1 MKKIGVK
8 ISVILIAMVLLVQM
22 TGITSIASDLSDV
35 NKKIEEKEEEI
46 DGIQEEKSDAMKEVA
61 TLTAQITDYQNQ
73 IDDLD
78 SKINDLNAKINE
90 AQKKVDEAQ
99 AEYDKNKSLAEERL
113 VVMQESGD
121 TTYLDMLLT
130 SSSITDFISNYYLAS
145 ELAEADTELLDSI
158 EKERQ
163 EVENAKAELENSKK
177 ELDTQKASKQS
188 VATQLQASKSQKD
201 AKVASLSAD
210 EKQAQAELDQF
221 EADKREIQAELARIA
236 AEEAKNNGGGTYFEE
251 VLEKIRDIRSS
262 EKVFW
267 RKILDI
273 YATSVDYDAKDEKT
287 KEFFKTVQNKM
298 HYAVHG
304 NTAAEVIYNRV
315 DSKKENIGLT
325 SFKGNMP
332 TKSETEIAKNYLS
345 KEELDMLNRMV
356 SAYLDVAEIN
366 ALNMHPM
373 TMKDWIGELD
383 GFLTMTH
390 KDILK
395 GAGTIS
401 HEKALEKAHK
411 EYDEYMKSHLT
422 QAEKDYLEIMG
433 EDLKKLK

>member
-8 ISVILIAMVLLVQM
+8 ISVILIAMVLLVQI

-221 EADKREIQAELARIA
+221 EADKREIQAELAKIA
-236 AEEAKNNGGGTYFEE
+236 AEEAKNNGGGTVITGNPSASGYIFPVAGLSKANINNKNYPSYIGHTGVDVNINVTGRSVVAVKAGTVEKSLALKNPNGTYRSYGEYVVINHHDGTMTLYAHMLADSRRVQKGQSVSQGQVIGIVGSTGNSSGTHLHFE
-251 VLEKIRDIRSS
+251 VLVNGRP
-262 EKVFW
+262 VNP
-267 RKILDI
+267 L
-273 YATSVDYDAKDEKT
+273 
-287 KEFFKTVQNKM
+287 
-298 HYAVHG
+298 
-304 NTAAEVIYNRV
+304 
-315 DSKKENIGLT
+315 
-325 SFKGNMP
+325 P
-332 TKSETEIAKNYLS
+332 YL
-345 KEELDMLNRMV
+345 
-356 SAYLDVAEIN
+356 
-366 ALNMHPM
+366 P
-373 TMKDWIGELD
+373 
-383 GFLTMTH
+383 
-390 KDILK
+390 
-395 GAGTIS
+395 
-401 HEKALEKAHK
+401 
-411 EYDEYMKSHLT
+411 
-422 QAEKDYLEIMG
+422 
-433 EDLKKLK
+433 

>member
-1 MKKIGVK
+1 MIEENKIIIYTTEDGKVEIEVRLEDENVWLTQNSMAKLFDTTKQNISLHIKNIFDENELNENSVVKENLTTAKDGKKYKTKFYNLDLI
-8 ISVILIAMVLLVQM
+8 ISVGYRVKSIRGTQFRIWANKLI
-22 TGITSIASDLSDV
+22 
-35 NKKIEEKEEEI
+35 KEYLI
-46 DGIQEEKSDAMKEVA
+46 KG
-61 TLTAQITDYQNQ
+61 YN
-73 IDDLD
+73 
-78 SKINDLNAKINE
+78 LN
-90 AQKKVDEAQ
+90 V
-99 AEYDKNKSLAEERL
+99 
-113 VVMQESGD
+113 
-121 TTYLDMLLT
+121 
-130 SSSITDFISNYYLAS
+130 
-145 ELAEADTELLDSI
+145 
-158 EKERQ
+158 
-163 EVENAKAELENSKK
+163 
-177 ELDTQKASKQS
+177 
-188 VATQLQASKSQKD
+188 
-201 AKVASLSAD
+201 
-210 EKQAQAELDQF
+210 
-221 EADKREIQAELARIA
+221 KRF
-236 AEEAKNNGGGTYFEE
+236 KNNGGGTYFEE
-251 VLEKIRDIRSS
+251 LLEKIRDIRSS

-304 NTAAEVIYNRV
+304 NTAAEAIYNRV

-325 SFKGNMP
+325 SFSGDMP

-345 KEELDMLNRMV
+345 EEELDMLNRMV

-433 EDLKKLK
+433 EDLKRLK